1 MRIDSADLAN
11 VCGTGENA
19 KISHA
24 LCRSE
29 IANFENALGEKGVVV
44 GCTQEA
50 PLFREV
56 GANHDPTIPV
66 NTVNIREHA
75 GWGEEATAAG
85 PKITALLS
93 AAAVNIPLTP
103 SVTLRSSGRILVYG
117 CDETAVEAAR
127 QLAGRLDVILVLDST
142 EDIAPPTVMNIQI
155 CSGEITRARGHLGA
169 FHVSIDG
176 YAVAEPSGRSFLTY
190 LEGRDGVELEFDL
203 ILDLSGRTPFFPSAK
218 TRDGYHRPDPN
229 DPVLVQRTLF
239 ELVELVGTFDKPRY
253 VEYESDLCV
262 HSRSEKIGCTRCI
275 DNCPNSAIVS
285 DGDAVSIDNYVC
297 GGCGQCAS
305 LCPTGAVTYTLPAPV
320 EGFERLRVLLTQYI
334 AAGGRSPVLLVYDRC
349 GEEILGAIGRF
360 GRGLPANVLPYRMNE
375 ITAVG
380 LDLLLLGAAY
390 GADGIALLCSGVS
403 AEELHGLQ
411 SQVEILAAI
420 RDGMGFDV
428 GRALIIDETDPDKAE
443 AKLFEIARPMTKDV
457 GFEAAKFVTMGAKRD
472 RLRLALEHLQT
483 AAINEPCSITLPAG
497 APFGTVNLDLEGCT
511 LCLACVSAC
520 PTGALLDNQDRPQL
534 SFLESACVQC
544 GLCRTTC
551 PESVITLEA
560 RMDLR
565 KWTSTPRVLR
575 EEDPFQCVR
584 CGKPFGVRSSVEHM
598 VTKLR
603 DHPMFA
609 NDESALDRIR
619 MCEDCRV
626 IAQFDTKQPLA
637 LGPRSRPRTADD
649 YTGGDPEED

>member
-1 MRIDSADLAN
+1 M
-11 VCGTGENA
+11 
-19 KISHA
+19 
-24 LCRSE
+24 
-29 IANFENALGEKGVVV
+29 
-44 GCTQEA
+44 
-50 PLFREV
+50 
-56 GANHDPTIPV
+56 
-66 NTVNIREHA
+66 
-75 GWGEEATAAG
+75 
-85 PKITALLS
+85 
-93 AAAVNIPLTP
+93 
-103 SVTLRSSGRILVYG
+103 
-117 CDETAVEAAR
+117 
-127 QLAGRLDVILVLDST
+127 
-142 EDIAPPTVMNIQI
+142 
-155 CSGEITRARGHLGA
+155 
-169 FHVSIDG
+169 
-176 YAVAEPSGRSFLTY
+176 
-190 LEGRDGVELEFDL
+190 FDL
-203 ILDLSGRTPFFPSAK
+203 ILDLSGRTPLFSSAK
-218 TRDGYHRPDPN
+218 TRDGYYRPDRN

-253 VEYESDLCV
+253 VEYERDLCV

-285 DGDAVSIDNYVC
+285 DGDGVSIDNYVC

-305 LCPTGAVTYTLPAPV
+305 LCPTGAVTYTLPAPA
-320 EGFERLRVLLTQYI
+320 EGFERLRVLLTEYI
-334 AAGGRSPVLLVYDRC
+334 AAGGRSPVLLVYDRR

-403 AEELHGLQ
+403 AEELYGLQ
-411 SQVEILAAI
+411 SQVEISATI
-420 RDGMGFDV
+420 RDGMGV
-428 GRALIIDETDPDKAE
+428 GVGSALIVDEVDPDKVE
-443 AKLFEIARPMTKDV
+443 ANLFEIARPATKDV
-457 GFEAAKFVTMGAKRD
+457 DFEAAKFVTMGAKRD

-483 AAINEPCSITLPAG
+483 AAINEPGPISLPAG
-497 APFGTVNLDLEGCT
+497 APFGTVNLDVEGCT

-534 SFLESACVQC
+534 SFLESNCVQC

-560 RMDLR
+560 RMDLS

-626 IAQFDTKQPLA
+626 VAQFDTKQPLA

>member
-1 MRIDSADLAN
+1 MRIDSADLASF
-11 VCGTGENA
+11 CGTGETA
-19 KISHA
+19 KINHA

-56 GANHDPTIPV
+56 AANHDPAIPV
-66 NTVNIREHA
+66 NSINIREHA
-75 GWGEEATAAG
+75 GWGVDASAAG
-85 PKITALLS
+85 PKITALLA

-117 CDETAVEAAR
+117 CDETALEAAC
-127 QLAGRLDVILVLDST
+127 QLAGRLDVILVIDGA
-142 EDIAPPTVMNIQI
+142 EEIAPPIVMDIQI
-155 CSGEITRARGHLGA
+155 CSGKITRARGHLGA
-169 FHVSIDG
+169 FHVSIDR
-176 YAVAEPSGRSFLTY
+176 YAVADPSGRSFLTY
-190 LEGRDGVELEFDL
+190 LEERDGVELEFDL
-203 ILDLSGRTPFFPSAK
+203 ILDLSGRTPLFSSAK
-218 TRDGYHRPDPN
+218 TRDGYYRPDPN

-253 VEYESDLCV
+253 VEYERDLCV

-285 DGDAVSIDNYVC
+285 DGDGVSIDNYVC
-297 GGCGQCAS
+297 GGCGQCSS
-305 LCPTGAVTYTLPAPV
+305 LCPTGAVTYTLPAPA

-334 AAGGRSPVLLVYDRC
+334 AAGGRSPVLLVFDRR

-390 GADGIALLCSGVS
+390 GAGGIALLCSGVS
-403 AEELHGLQ
+403 AEELQGLQ
-411 SQVEILAAI
+411 SQVEISAAI
-420 RDGMGFDV
+420 RDGMGVGV
-428 GRALIIDETDPDKAE
+428 GRALIIDEADPDRVE
-443 AKLFEIARPMTKDV
+443 ANLFEIAGPATKDMD
-457 GFEAAKFVTMGAKRD
+457 FEAAKFVTMGAKRD

-483 AAINEPCSITLPAG
+483 AAINEPGSISLPAG

-534 SFLESACVQC
+534 SFLESNCVQC

-560 RMDLR
+560 RMDLS

-584 CGKPFGVRSSVEHM
+584 CSKPFGVRSSVEHM

-626 IAQFDTKQPLA
+626 VAQFDTKQPLA